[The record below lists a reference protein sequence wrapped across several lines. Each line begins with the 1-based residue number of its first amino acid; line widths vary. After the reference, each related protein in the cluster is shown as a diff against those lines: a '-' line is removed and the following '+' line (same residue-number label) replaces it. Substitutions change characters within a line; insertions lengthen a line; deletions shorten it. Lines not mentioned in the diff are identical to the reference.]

1 MGKENL
7 CPSSQSTNWEDF
19 RSLGFGVSDING
31 FTGTSKYKEIPGK
44 SQPPVES
51 DKPSEQLLVY
61 VLERMSVKETV
72 PNAEGFLFQIEK
84 PFISQIEIKVRQPLS
99 HLHLEYQIFLLK
111 IKQNRNFFYYNG
123 STSSL

>member
-1 MGKENL
+1 MGRFQKSGFWSFRYKWL
-7 CPSSQSTNWEDF
+7 HRDF
-19 RSLGFGVSDING
+19 QIQGDTWR
-31 FTGTSKYKEIPGK
+31 K

-84 PFISQIEIKVRQPLS
+84 KPFISQIEIKVRQPLTFALRVS
-99 HLHLEYQIFLLK
+99 DFP
-111 IKQNRNFFYYNG
+111 
-123 STSSL
+123 S